1 MLRVRQVAYRTL
13 AAEFELGARHGV
25 VEISTLLLESP
36 VLASR
41 ASSLIYSMCRATI
54 ARQCSY
60 SSCHGFVE
68 TPRPYNGRCLSRLT
82 ISLQVLRQCQ
92 GLQQ

>member
-36 VLASR
+36 V
-41 ASSLIYSMCRATI
+41 
-54 ARQCSY
+54 
-60 SSCHGFVE
+60 
-68 TPRPYNGRCLSRLT
+68 
-82 ISLQVLRQCQ
+82 
-92 GLQQ
+92 